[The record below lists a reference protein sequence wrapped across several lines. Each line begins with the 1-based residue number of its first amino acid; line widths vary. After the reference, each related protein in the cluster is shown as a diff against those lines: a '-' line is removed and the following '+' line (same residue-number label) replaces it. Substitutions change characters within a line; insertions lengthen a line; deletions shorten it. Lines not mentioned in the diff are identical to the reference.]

1 MSHEARL
8 DYRAAA
14 PASMQALL
22 AFARGAASSLDPR
35 LKELVNLRVSQVNGC
50 AFCMDMHAAALAR
63 MGVEQRV
70 LNVVAGWREAHRL
83 FSARERAALAWA
95 EAVNAVPQRTP
106 SDQEFTELREQFEDA
121 EIAEITFA
129 VCAIRAFNMLNASFR
144 TPVPPKPY
152 VAAE

>member
-1 MSHEARL
+1 MSHEPRL

-14 PASMQALL
+14 PAAMNALL
-22 AFARGAASSLDPR
+22 AFAKGAAPSLDHR
-35 LKELVNLRVSQVNGC
+35 LRELVNLRVSQVNGC

-70 LNVVAGWREAHRL
+70 LNVVAGWPEAPRL

-95 EAVNAVPQRTP
+95 EAVNAVPHRTA
-106 SDQEFTELREQFEDA
+106 SDEEFAAMREQFTDN

-144 TPVPPKPY
+144 TPVPPTPY